1 MYMVSSGQV
10 GRGLRLWVP
19 DVLPASVAGRWLL
32 QLLFLKW
39 WRLVFYCI
47 LIVPGTCL
55 LRCLPGVSLAV
66 VLPGLWLI
74 VVLPLAIPDWLPIFL
89 FLSAGNHILFN
100 FRLSSFLFKFQQMR
114 LMDVRR
120 VQNVIEAG
128 CGADCWWN
136 GWTWKFAGSQGCIS
150 KVNCKWWL
158 RGRRG

>member
-1 MYMVSSGQV
+1 MVSSGLV
-10 GRGLRLWVP
+10 GHGLRLWIP
-19 DVLPASVAGRWLL
+19 DFCLHLWQASSEMAVA
-32 QLLFLKW
+32 
-39 WRLVFYCI
+39 CI
-47 LIVPGTCL
+47 LIGSGTCL
-55 LRCLPGVSLAV
+55 LRCHPGVSLAV
-66 VLPGLWLI
+66 VLSGLWL
-74 VVLPLAIPDWLPIFL
+74 VDVLSLATPDWLLIFL
-89 FLSAGNHILFN
+89 FLSTGNHILFN